1 MRRSRMV
8 EGARPMRAPAETFT
22 HARRLRREMTL
33 PEIVLWRALRR
44 KALEGLRFRKQHPM
58 GGCVLDFYLPSARLA
73 VEVDGEAHDRGDRP
87 ERDARRDAWL
97 AARGVAV
104 LRFAARDVLD
114 EGGLESVLLA
124 IAEAAKSRT
133 ASPPPPSL
141 RSAPPP

>member
-1 MRRSRMV
+1 MV
-8 EGARPMRAPAETFT
+8 EGASPMRAPGKTFA

-58 GGCVLDFYLPSARLA
+58 GGFVLDFYLPSARLA

-104 LRFAARDVLD
+104 LRFPAREVLD
-114 EGGLESVLLA
+114 EEGLESVLMA
-124 IAEAAKSRT
+124 IAEAARSQT
-133 ASPPPPSL
+133 GLPPPPSL